1 MSLVSQKNHKKSIF
15 LGFRIPLVSFVGP
28 RCEKNHIFCLF
39 NKLSGVLYTIMHQK
53 RWYYLHNCDKTSF
66 ICGTPHIHAIVL
78 LEYGEL
84 LDFHYILIRDS
95 PPSGGFP

>member
-39 NKLSGVLYTIMHQK
+39 NKLNGVLYTIMLQK
-53 RWYYLHNCDKTSF
+53 ADITFIIVINLHLYVVPPTY
-66 ICGTPHIHAIVL
+66 T
-78 LEYGEL
+78 
-84 LDFHYILIRDS
+84 IL
-95 PPSGGFP
+95 FY